1 MLINFAD
8 KQFSKLKLK
17 KILKQ
22 LKAKFAMY
30 STCQNLYNIW

>member
-22 LKAKFAMY
+22 LNGK
-30 STCQNLYNIW
+30 IRHV